1 MSVGIFSIMFR
12 FSSPQIP
19 LFWTLLSSIQ
29 QRSHIF
35 WGDFQA
41 FDEKSIKNICNKFES
56 LILCIFCLEFQK
68 LLQSMCFSWG
78 IEKLPLTFTFSNY
91 FHATSFALSRTAF
104 VGNHDSR
111 VACSYKSF
119 CDPWEHAELWWVMT
133 RLMWT
138 MFPPN
143 ICPKLNE
150 KDRKW
155 SFWEKNFWLLGKGLK
170 AQLLHSRGPKPPLTL
185 TITNGN

>member
-41 FDEKSIKNICNKFES
+41 FDEKSIKNICNRHLNS
-56 LILCIFCLEFQK
+56 LHFLSWVSKIVAVNV
-68 LLQSMCFSWG
+68 FSWG

-150 KDRKW
+150 KDIRGDICKK
-155 SFWEKNFWLLGKGLK
+155 SFGESNSLQFNFLVESQGTTLK
-170 AQLLHSRGPKPPLTL
+170 FKRSQAAF
-185 TITNGN
+185 